1 MKHKLAV
8 VIGRMQ
14 FLHAGHIHLFRE
26 AAKQADQL
34 LVLVGSADKAPSP
47 SNPFSYRERER
58 VIYEALNDEGI
69 TQYLSGNVM
78 VKPLADDYREEQW
91 QLNVMNAV
99 IAYSE
104 EQMPTSGYNIEDKD
118 VVLVGHEKDASS
130 YYLRAFPQWS
140 FFNAPNDRGL
150 NATDFRK
157 ELFDQGAVK
166 DYTFLPRLYEILQSL
181 HKEDGAKLSQMIQG
195 FVENSYGLIQHFQ
208 LDGKYARV
216 LRTMPDMTHLKL
228 NSPKSMHE
236 FLENYIKSDEYFEM
250 CGESQRYRDDKFAW
264 SMAPYPVTFV
274 TTDAVVTH
282 KSSILMIKRKFHP
295 GKGLW
300 ALPGGFLGEK
310 QWIRDSIIR
319 ELREETRIAVPNED
333 LLRIMQP
340 IQVFDNPGR
349 SLRGRS
355 ITHAARFNLDHLGL
369 EKRPKVR
376 ADDDAEAVRWFTFSE
391 ILKADS
397 SLFEDHAEI
406 IKRLVFSR
414 G

>member
-1 MKHKLAV
+1 MKQYKLAV

-14 FLHAGHIHLFRE
+14 FLHNGHIHLFRE
-26 AAKQADQL
+26 AAKKADQL

-47 SNPFSYRERER
+47 SNPFNYRDREA
-58 VIYEALNDEGI
+58 VIYGALSEMFPNADHLVG
-69 TQYLSGNVM
+69 

-99 IAYSE
+99 AAYCE
-104 EQMPTSGYNIEDKD
+104 EQLPETGLKITDAD
-118 VVLVGHEKDASS
+118 IVLVGHEKDESS
-130 YYLRAFPQWS
+130 YYLKSFPQWN
-140 FFNAPNDRGL
+140 FYNAPNDRNL
-150 NATDFRK
+150 NATDFRR
-157 ELFDQGAVK
+157 ELFDLGPVK
-166 DYTFLPRLYEILQSL
+166 DYTFLPRLFDILQQL
-181 HKEDGAKLSQMIQG
+181 DPKDGPVLSGIIKDFIG
-195 FVENSYGLIQHFQ
+195 NSYGLIQHFQ
-208 LDGKYARV
+208 MDGKYARV
-216 LRTMPDMTHLKL
+216 LRMMPDMTHLKL
-228 NSPKSMHE
+228 NSPASMHQ
-236 FLENYIKSDEYFEM
+236 FLEEYVKSERYFEM
-250 CGESQRYRDDKFAW
+250 RDESQRYRDDKFAW
-264 SMAPYPVTFV
+264 SMSPYPVTFV

-282 KSSILMIKRKFHP
+282 KSSILMIRRKFNP

-300 ALPGGFLGEK
+300 ALPGGFLGAKE
-310 QWIRDSIIR
+310 WIRDSIIR
-319 ELREETRIAVPNED
+319 ELREETRIAVANDD

-340 IQVFDNPGR
+340 VQVFDNPGR
-349 SLRGRS
+349 SLRGRT

-397 SLFEDHAEI
+397 ELFEDHAEI

>member
-1 MKHKLAV
+1 MKQYKLAV
-8 VIGRMQ
+8 IIGRMQ
-14 FLHAGHIHLFRE
+14 FLHNGHIHLFRE
-26 AAKQADQL
+26 AAKKADQL

-47 SNPFSYRERER
+47 SNPFSYADRER
-58 VIYEALNDEGI
+58 VIREAISEIFPDCGHLVG
-69 TQYLSGNVM
+69 

-99 IAYSE
+99 TAYCD
-104 EQMPTSGYNIEDKD
+104 EQMPETGLRITDKD
-118 VVLVGHEKDASS
+118 IVLVGHEKDDSS
-130 YYLRAFPQWS
+130 YYLRSFPQWA
-140 FFNAPNDRGL
+140 FYNAPNDRGL

-157 ELFDQGAVK
+157 ELFDLEPQK
-166 DYTFLPRLYEILQSL
+166 DYTFLPRLYDLLQSL
-181 HKEDGAKLSQMIQG
+181 DKKDGAELSKIIQDYID
-195 FVENSYGLIQHFQ
+195 NSFNLIQHFK
-208 LDGKYARV
+208 LDSKYTRIMR
-216 LRTMPDMTHLKL
+216 LMPDMTHLKL
-228 NSPKSMHE
+228 NSPASMHA
-236 FLENYIKSDEYFEM
+236 FLEEYIRSDRYFNMRE
-250 CGESQRYRDDKFAW
+250 ESQRYRDDKFSW

-274 TTDAVVTH
+274 TTDAVVTY
-282 KSSILMIKRKFHP
+282 KSSILMIRRKFNP

-300 ALPGGFLGEK
+300 ALPGGFLGAD
-310 QWIRDSIIR
+310 QWIRDSVIR
-319 ELREETRIAVPNED
+319 ELREETRIAIPNDD

-349 SLRGRS
+349 SLRGRT

-397 SLFEDHAEI
+397 ELFEDHAEI

>member
-14 FLHAGHIHLFRE
+14 FLHTGHIHLFRE

-47 SNPFSYRERER
+47 SNPFSYRDRER
-58 VIYEALNDEGI
+58 VILQALRDEGI
-69 TQYLSGNVM
+69 EQYLSGNIA

-99 IAYSE
+99 SAYSD
-104 EQMPTSGYNIEDKD
+104 EQMPCSGYHIQDAD
-118 VVLVGHEKDASS
+118 VVLVGHEKDDSS
-130 YYLRAFPQWS
+130 YYLRSFPQWN

-157 ELFDQGAVK
+157 ELFDQAPAV
-166 DYTFLPRLYEILQSL
+166 DPTFLPRLYAIFMAMD
-181 HKEDGAKLSQMIQG
+181 KTDGAKLCEEIQRQVSG
-195 FVENSYGLIQHFQ
+195 SYFLAKHF
-208 LDGKYARV
+208 DPNASKV
-216 LRTMPDMTHLKL
+216 TPMPDMTHLKL
-228 NSPKSMHE
+228 NSPDSMHQ
-236 FLENYIKSDEYFEM
+236 FLEDYIRSPEYQNM
-250 CGESQRYRDDKFAW
+250 RAESQRYRDDKFAW

-282 KSSILMIKRKFHP
+282 KSSILMIRRKFNP
-295 GKGLW
+295 GRGLW

-319 ELREETRIAVPNED
+319 ELREETRIAVPNDD

-340 IQVFDNPGR
+340 IQVFDNPSR

-369 EKRPKVR
+369 ERRPKVR

>member
-1 MKHKLAV
+1 MKQYKLAV

-14 FLHAGHIHLFRE
+14 FLHNGHIHLFRE
-26 AAKQADQL
+26 AAKKADQL

-47 SNPFSYRERER
+47 SNPFNYRDREA
-58 VIYEALNDEGI
+58 VIYGALQEMGLEARWV
-69 TQYLSGNVM
+69 S

-99 IAYSE
+99 AAYAE
-104 EQMPTSGYNIEDKD
+104 EQLPESGYRIRDED
-118 VVLVGHEKDASS
+118 VVLVGHEKDESS
-130 YYLRAFPQWS
+130 YYLNSFPQWN
-140 FFNAPNDRGL
+140 FYNAPNDRNL
-150 NATDFRK
+150 NATDFRR
-157 ELFDQGAVK
+157 ELFDQEPAK
-166 DYTFLPRLYEILQSL
+166 DYTFLPRLFDILQAL
-181 HKEDGAKLSQMIQG
+181 DPKDGPVLSAMIKDFIG
-195 FVENSYGLIQHFQ
+195 NSYGLIQHFQ
-208 LDGKYARV
+208 VDGKYARI
-216 LRTMPDMTHLKL
+216 LRMMPDMTHLKL
-228 NSPKSMHE
+228 NSPASMHA
-236 FLENYIKSDEYFEM
+236 FLEEYVKSDRYFDM
-250 CGESQRYRDDKFAW
+250 RAESQRYRDDKFSW

-282 KSSILMIKRKFHP
+282 KSSILMIRRKFNP

-300 ALPGGFLGEK
+300 ALPGGFLGTKE
-310 QWIRDSIIR
+310 WIRDSIIR
-319 ELREETRIAVPNED
+319 ELREETRIAVANDD

-349 SLRGRS
+349 SLRGRT

-376 ADDDAEAVRWFTFSE
+376 ADDDAEAVRWFTFGE

-397 SLFEDHAEI
+397 ELFEDHAEI

>member
-1 MKHKLAV
+1 MKQYKLAV

-14 FLHAGHIHLFRE
+14 FLHNGHIHLFRE
-26 AAKQADQL
+26 AAKKADQL

-47 SNPFSYRERER
+47 SNPFNYRDREA
-58 VIYEALNDEGI
+58 VIYGALQEMGHEARWV
-69 TQYLSGNVM
+69 S

-99 IAYSE
+99 AAYAE
-104 EQMPTSGYNIEDKD
+104 EQLPESGYRIRDED
-118 VVLVGHEKDASS
+118 VVLVGHEKDESS
-130 YYLRAFPQWS
+130 YYLSSFPQWN
-140 FFNAPNDRGL
+140 FYNAPNDRNL
-150 NATDFRK
+150 NATDFRR
-157 ELFDQGAVK
+157 ELFDQEPAK
-166 DYTFLPRLYEILQSL
+166 DYTFLPRLFDILQAL
-181 HKEDGAKLSQMIQG
+181 DPKDGPVLSAMIKDFIG
-195 FVENSYGLIQHFQ
+195 NSYGLIQHFQ
-208 LDGKYARV
+208 MDGKYARI
-216 LRTMPDMTHLKL
+216 LRMMPDMTHLKL
-228 NSPKSMHE
+228 NSPASMHQ
-236 FLENYIKSDEYFEM
+236 FLEDYVKSERYFDM
-250 CGESQRYRDDKFAW
+250 RAESQRYRDDKFSW

-282 KSSILMIKRKFHP
+282 KSSILMIRRKFNP

-300 ALPGGFLGEK
+300 ALPGGFLGPKE
-310 QWIRDSIIR
+310 WIRDSIIR
-319 ELREETRIAVPNED
+319 ELREETRIAVANDD

-349 SLRGRS
+349 SLRGRT

-397 SLFEDHAEI
+397 ELFEDHAEI

>member
-26 AAKQADQL
+26 AAAKAEQL
-34 LVLVGSADKAPSP
+34 LVLVGSSDKAPSP
-47 SNPFSYRERER
+47 SNPFSYEQRHE
-58 VIYEALNDEGI
+58 VIRKALFEEGI
-69 TQYLSGNVM
+69 SNGYTRI
-78 VKPLADDYREEQW
+78 KPLPDFYLEEQW
-91 QLNVMNAV
+91 LAEVHRLVQSHSDN
-99 IAYSE
+99 
-104 EQMPTSGYNIEDKD
+104 QMPVSGYTISDSD
-118 VVLVGHEKDASS
+118 VVLVGHEKDESS
-130 YYLRAFPQWS
+130 YYLKMFPEWAFY
-140 FFNAPNDRGL
+140 NAPNDRGL
-150 NATDFRK
+150 NATNFRK
-157 ELFDQGAVK
+157 ELFDLDPAK
-166 DYTFLPRLYEILQSL
+166 DYTFLPRLFDLLKSL
-181 HKEDGAKLSQMIQG
+181 DEKDGVELSGIIQ
-195 FVENSYGLIQHFQ
+195 EYIRNSYNLVQHFQ
-208 LDGKYARV
+208 VDGKYCRMW
-216 LRTMPDMTHLKL
+216 RMFPDMTHLKL

-236 FLENYIKSDEYFEM
+236 FLDEYIRSDAYLHMKAEQ
-250 CGESQRYRDDKFAW
+250 QRYRDDKFSWA
-264 SMAPYPVTFV
+264 MAPYPATFV

-282 KSSILMIKRKFHP
+282 KSSILMIRRKHHP

-340 IQVFDNPGR
+340 VQVFDNPGR
-349 SLRGRS
+349 SLRGRT

-376 ADDDAEAVRWFTFSE
+376 ADDDADAVRWFTFGE
-391 ILKADS
+391 ILKADA

>member
-1 MKHKLAV
+1 MKQYKLAV

-14 FLHAGHIHLFRE
+14 FLHNGHIHLFRE
-26 AAKQADQL
+26 AAKKADQL

-47 SNPFSYRERER
+47 SNPFNYADRER
-58 VIYEALNDEGI
+58 VIREALADIFPGSDHLI
-69 TQYLSGNVM
+69 G

-91 QLNVMNAV
+91 QLNVMNGVLAHC
-99 IAYSE
+99 E
-104 EQMPTSGYNIEDKD
+104 EQLPETGLRITDEDII
-118 VVLVGHEKDASS
+118 LVGHEKDDSS
-130 YYLRAFPQWS
+130 YYLKSFPQWA
-140 FFNAPNDRGL
+140 FYNAPNDRGL

-157 ELFDQGAVK
+157 ELFDLEPQK
-166 DYTFLPRLYEILQSL
+166 DYTFLPRLYELLQSL
-181 HKEDGAKLSQMIQG
+181 DKKDGAELSSIIQ
-195 FVENSYGLIQHFQ
+195 EYIDNSYNLIQHFKV
-208 LDGKYARV
+208 DSKYTRIMR
-216 LRTMPDMTHLKL
+216 LMPDMTHLKL
-228 NSPKSMHE
+228 NSPSSMHA
-236 FLENYIKSDEYFEM
+236 FLEEYIRSERYFEM
-250 CGESQRYRDDKFAW
+250 RNESQRYRDDKFSW

-274 TTDAVVTH
+274 TTDAVVTY
-282 KSSILMIKRKFHP
+282 KSSILMIRRKFNP

-300 ALPGGFLGEK
+300 ALPGGFLGAD
-310 QWIRDSIIR
+310 QWIRDSVIR
-319 ELREETRIAVPNED
+319 ELREETRIAIPNDD

-349 SLRGRS
+349 SLRGRT

-397 SLFEDHAEI
+397 ELFEDHAEI

>member
-1 MKHKLAV
+1 MKQYKLAV

-14 FLHAGHIHLFRE
+14 FLHNGHTHLFRE
-26 AAKQADQL
+26 AAKKADQL

-47 SNPFSYRERER
+47 SNPFNYRDREA
-58 VIYEALNDEGI
+58 VILGALGDMFKDSEHLYG
-69 TQYLSGNVM
+69 

-99 IAYSE
+99 MAYCE
-104 EQMPTSGYNIEDKD
+104 DQLPETGLNITDAD
-118 VVLVGHEKDASS
+118 IVLVGHEKDDSS
-130 YYLRAFPQWS
+130 YYLKSFPQWA
-140 FFNAPNDRGL
+140 FYNAPNDRGL

-157 ELFDQGAVK
+157 ELFDQDAVK
-166 DYTFLPRLYEILQSL
+166 DYTFLPRLYTILQGL
-181 HKEDGAKLSQMIQG
+181 DPKDGAVLSEMIQN

-208 LDGKYARV
+208 VDGKYTRI
-216 LRTMPDMTHLKL
+216 LRLMPDMTHLKL
-228 NSPKSMHE
+228 NSPASMHA
-236 FLENYIKSDEYFEM
+236 FLEDYVKSERYFEM
-250 CGESQRYRDDKFAW
+250 RAESQRYRDDKFAW

-282 KSSILMIKRKFHP
+282 KSSILMIRRKFNP

-319 ELREETRIAVPNED
+319 ELREETRIAVANDD

-349 SLRGRS
+349 SLRGRT

-376 ADDDAEAVRWFTFSE
+376 ADDDAEAVRWFTFGE

-397 SLFEDHAEI
+397 ELFEDHAEI

>member
-1 MKHKLAV
+1 MKQYKLAV

-14 FLHAGHIHLFRE
+14 FLHNGHIHLFRE
-26 AAKQADQL
+26 AAKKADQL

-47 SNPFSYRERER
+47 SNPFNYADRER
-58 VIYEALNDEGI
+58 VIREALAEIFPGADHLIG
-69 TQYLSGNVM
+69 

-99 IAYSE
+99 AQYCD
-104 EQMPTSGYNIEDKD
+104 EQMPETGLRITDEDI
-118 VVLVGHEKDASS
+118 VLVGHEKDDSS
-130 YYLRAFPQWS
+130 YYLKSFPQWS
-140 FFNAPNDRGL
+140 FYNAPNDRGL

-157 ELFDQGAVK
+157 ELFDLEPAK
-166 DYTFLPRLYEILQSL
+166 DYTFLPRLFELLQSL
-181 HKEDGAKLSQMIQG
+181 DKKDGTELSEIIQEYIG
-195 FVENSYGLIQHFQ
+195 NSYGLIQHFK
-208 LDGKYARV
+208 LDSKFTRV
-216 LRTMPDMTHLKL
+216 MRLMPDMTHLKL
-228 NSPKSMHE
+228 NSPASMHA
-236 FLENYIKSDEYFEM
+236 FLEEYIRSDRYFEM
-250 CGESQRYRDDKFAW
+250 REESQRYRDDKFAW

-274 TTDAVVTH
+274 TTDAVVTY
-282 KSSILMIKRKFHP
+282 KSSILMIRRKFNP

-319 ELREETRIAVPNED
+319 ELREETRIAVPNDD

-349 SLRGRS
+349 SLRGRT

-397 SLFEDHAEI
+397 ELFEDHAEI

>member
-1 MKHKLAV
+1 MKQYKLAV
-8 VIGRMQ
+8 IIGRMQ
-14 FLHAGHIHLFRE
+14 FLHNGHIHLFRE
-26 AAKQADQL
+26 AARKADQL

-47 SNPFSYRERER
+47 SNPFSYADRET
-58 VIYEALNDEGI
+58 VIRGALSDLFPGCEGLI
-69 TQYLSGNVM
+69 G

-99 IAYSE
+99 AAYCE
-104 EQMPTSGYNIEDKD
+104 EQLPETGLKIGDEDI
-118 VVLVGHEKDASS
+118 VLVGHEKDDSS
-130 YYLRAFPQWS
+130 YYLKSFPHWAFY
-140 FFNAPNDRGL
+140 NASNERNL

-157 ELFDQGAVK
+157 ELFDLTPQK
-166 DYTFLPRLYEILQSL
+166 DYTFLPRLFDLLQSL
-181 HKEDGAKLSQMIQG
+181 DKKAGTELSEIIQDYIS
-195 FVENSYGLIQHFQ
+195 NSYGLIQHFQ
-208 LDGKYARV
+208 MDGKFARAMR
-216 LRTMPDMTHLKL
+216 LMPDMTHLKL
-228 NSPKSMHE
+228 NSPTSMHA
-236 FLENYIKSDEYFEM
+236 FLEEYIQSERYREM
-250 CGESQRYRDDKFAW
+250 REESQRYRDDKFAW
-264 SMAPYPVTFV
+264 SMSPYPVTFV

-282 KSSILMIKRKFHP
+282 KSSILMIRRKFNP

-319 ELREETRIAVPNED
+319 ELREETRIAVANDD

-349 SLRGRS
+349 SLRGRT

-376 ADDDAEAVRWFTFSE
+376 ADDDAEAVRWFSFSE
-391 ILKADS
+391 ILKADAE
-397 SLFEDHAEI
+397 LFEDHAEI

>member
-1 MKHKLAV
+1 MKQYKLAV

-14 FLHAGHIHLFRE
+14 FLHNGHIHLFRE
-26 AAKQADQL
+26 AAKKADQL

-47 SNPFSYRERER
+47 SNPFNYRDREA
-58 VIYEALNDEGI
+58 VIYGALQEMGHEARWV
-69 TQYLSGNVM
+69 S

-99 IAYSE
+99 AAYAE
-104 EQMPTSGYNIEDKD
+104 EQLPESGYRIRDED
-118 VVLVGHEKDASS
+118 VVLVGHEKDESS
-130 YYLRAFPQWS
+130 YYLNSFPQWN
-140 FFNAPNDRGL
+140 FYNAPNDRNL
-150 NATDFRK
+150 NATDFRR
-157 ELFDQGAVK
+157 ELFDQEPAK
-166 DYTFLPRLYEILQSL
+166 DYTFLPRLFDILQAL
-181 HKEDGAKLSQMIQG
+181 DPKDGPVLSAMIKDFIG
-195 FVENSYGLIQHFQ
+195 NSYGLIQHFQ
-208 LDGKYARV
+208 VDGKYARI
-216 LRTMPDMTHLKL
+216 LRMMPDMTHLKL
-228 NSPKSMHE
+228 NSPASMHQ
-236 FLENYIKSDEYFEM
+236 FLEDYVKSERYFEM
-250 CGESQRYRDDKFAW
+250 RAESQRYRDDKFAW
-264 SMAPYPVTFV
+264 SMAPHPVTFV

-282 KSSILMIKRKFHP
+282 KSSILMIRRKFNP

-300 ALPGGFLGEK
+300 ALPGGFLGTKE
-310 QWIRDSIIR
+310 WVRDSIIR
-319 ELREETRIAVPNED
+319 ELREETRIAVANDD

-349 SLRGRS
+349 SLRGRT

-397 SLFEDHAEI
+397 ELFEDHAEI